1 MLRDVA
7 GNPNYVRPQQER
19 ISLEESSPV
28 KAALDWMQVLSDMA
42 SAAPNDQQD
51 PGIFRIRIKCLFFLH
66 KSRQTSQSVRIVYAK
81 FVICVI

>member
-51 PGIFRIRIKCLFFLH
+51 PGIFRIRVKFFLFLTNLGRL
-66 KSRQTSQSVRIVYAK
+66 SISTSCYVN
-81 FVICVI
+81 CCDP